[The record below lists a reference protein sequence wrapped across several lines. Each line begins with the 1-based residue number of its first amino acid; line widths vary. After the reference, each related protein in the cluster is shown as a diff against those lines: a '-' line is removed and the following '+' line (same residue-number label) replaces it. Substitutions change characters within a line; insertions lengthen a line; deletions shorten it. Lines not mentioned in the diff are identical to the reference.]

1 VAQMSIEKYQDLIEN
16 AVDSIAILQKHEIK
30 VVNAQLLKIFGC
42 RHKDEMVDRP
52 FMEFVAPEHR
62 KLMSRMCFDRE
73 GNEAFPYHWGFK
85 ALRCDGKTFVA
96 ELFTYLI
103 EFKGEIARQAII
115 KDISN
120 KIIPVKAFQKAGEN
134 LIHRLELQVMELE
147 KTIKNKEEANRALK
161 ILLEKKERDQKETQ
175 ESVLLNVNKLI
186 LPYIEKIKMTELDN
200 FQKTY
205 LSIIETNLK
214 DIVSPFSRRMSVK
227 ESNLTPRELQVA
239 TLTIKGISGK
249 NIAKIMNISPKT
261 VDTFRKNI
269 RKKIG
274 IKHKRVNLR
283 SYLLSL
289 NLPEID

>member
-1 VAQMSIEKYQDLIEN
+1 MSIEKYQGLIEN

-42 RHKDEMVDRP
+42 RHKEEMVDHP
-52 FMEFVAPEHR
+52 FMDFVAPEHR
-62 KLMSRMCFDRE
+62 ELISQMCLDRE
-73 GNEAFPYHWGFK
+73 GNEAFPYHWEFK
-85 ALRCDGKTFVA
+85 ALRRDGKTFDA
-96 ELFTYLI
+96 KLFTNLI
-103 EFKGEIARQAII
+103 EFNGEIARQAII

-120 KIIPVKAFQKAGEN
+120 RIIEEKTRRKAGEN
-134 LIHRLELQVMELE
+134 LNCHLQLQIKDLG
-147 KTIKNKEEANRALK
+147 KTIKKEEEINRALK

-186 LPYIEKIKMTELDN
+186 LPYIEKIKMTELDD

-214 DIVSPFSRRMSVK
+214 DIVSPFSRKMSVK
-227 ESNLTPRELQVA
+227 ESNLTHRELQVA
-239 TLTIKGISGK
+239 SLIIKGISGK
-249 NIAKIMNISPKT
+249 NIAKIMNISQQT
-261 VDTFRKNI
+261 VDTYRKKI

-274 IKHKRVNLR
+274 IKHKKVNLR